1 MKTTAIK
8 RFVLISKI
16 VTPILISL
24 IVVYLFQ
31 KLDFFKYNS
40 FYFTVSSFGII
51 ITLFNLKKIR
61 YNIIINL
68 ISSISLSFV
77 VLFLSLLIGGG
88 FIHLN
93 EKLLIL
99 FNLDH
104 ISSIVIK
111 EPVNI
116 ISVTVLSPILM
127 FRSYRLLFQIKKNK
141 YFKIVTVVS
150 ILILLLLRL
159 TEVIKFDDYLFVFW
173 QSIMILAL
181 QIILYKNEV
190 IELF

>member
-40 FYFTVSSFGII
+40 FYFTVSSFGIL
-51 ITLFNLKKIR
+51 ITIFNLKKIR
-61 YNIIINL
+61 YGIIINL
-68 ISSISLSFV
+68 ISSISLSFLV
-77 VLFLSLLIGGG
+77 FFLSLLIEGGLIYLYEELLTIFG
-88 FIHLN
+88 LDFI
-93 EKLLIL
+93 KPIA
-99 FNLDH
+99 
-104 ISSIVIK
+104 IK
-111 EPVNI
+111 QQENI
-116 ISVTVLSPILM
+116 ISIAILSPILM
-127 FRSYRLLFQIKKNK
+127 FYSYKLLFQIKNNR
-141 YFKIVTVVS
+141 YFKVMALIS
-150 ILILLLLRL
+150 IIILLTLRL
-159 TEVIKFDDYLFVFW
+159 TNQMIEEIHLFIYW

-181 QIILYKNEV
+181 QIILYENEV